1 VPAKRVLTP
10 GGSPLCQ
17 PSLVISGVPV
27 GQSYIGAS
35 LAHGPVGI
43 TTHIPSLTQPV
54 VRPRRPTD
62 TTAAHEAN
70 EADGRAE
77 NAGGSQTDHL
87 LVRSHAPTLATI
99 LARIAARREAE
110 EKRDARF
117 GGGAEG
123 AALTEA
129 LTAAVAWRAVWTG
142 GAEDGVVVPMT
153 YGFSWIT
160 KTKAGANT
168 DWK

>member
-1 VPAKRVLTP
+1 MLLTSKVL
-10 GGSPLCQ
+10 PLCQ

-27 GQSYIGAS
+27 GQPYIGAS

-43 TTHIPSLTQPV
+43 TTHIPSLTQPA
-54 VRPRRPTD
+54 VRPRRPAD
-62 TTAAHEAN
+62 TTAAHGAN
-70 EADGRAE
+70 EADSSAE
-77 NAGGSQTDHL
+77 QAGGSKTDHL
-87 LVRSHAPTLATI
+87 LVRSQASPLATI
-99 LARIAARREAE
+99 MARIAARREAE
-110 EKRDARF
+110 EQHDARF

-123 AALTEA
+123 AALAEA

-160 KTKAGANT
+160 KTKAGANK